1 MEAVTTYLRGLQDK
15 VFALLPMREEYDTGL
30 TNHLEDYAANLGMSL
45 AGVLVCYPELGAS
58 PELIEVQG
66 TVVFLGG
73 HPEMDFRQWRAAVL
87 RSTRLIGN
95 VLERRSQG
103 GEPYEQ

>member
-1 MEAVTTYLRGLQDK
+1 MEVITTYLRGLQDK
-15 VFALLPMREEYDTGL
+15 VFALLPMREDYDSGVA
-30 TNHLEDYAANLGMSL
+30 NHITDYAVNLSMSI
-45 AGVLVCYPELGAS
+45 AGVFECYPDLGGS

-66 TVVFLGG
+66 TVAFLGK

-95 VLERRSQG
+95 VLERRAQG
-103 GEPYEQ
+103 GESDEQ